1 MSDHSES
8 PARPVSLFT
17 IVFLF
22 ALFAAFYGIVKYTYA
37 PVTVSPQNDAAEK
50 LPKDLEWRSTA
61 KARRAALSEMR
72 DQQGKQASSYG
83 WVDQKNGV
91 VRLPI
96 DRAIQLT
103 AEQYRARK

>member
-1 MSDHSES
+1 MSERTES

-17 IVFLF
+17 VAFLF
-22 ALFAAFYGIVKYTYA
+22 ALFAAFYGVVKYSYA

-61 KARRAALSEMR
+61 KARRAALTEMR

-83 WVDQKNGV
+83 WVDQKAGI
-91 VRLPI
+91 VRLPL
-96 DRAIQLT
+96 DRAVQLT
-103 AEQYRARK
+103 AEQYSARK